1 MSKTYTKKSFNP
13 PTKAATVNEKPK
25 KLKTQPDVDPEALSQ
40 STKRGKS
47 SRSISSFDDCPF
59 RIVVE
64 VAFHGNKRG
73 GMNEIILCNHFRSP
87 GNRRK
92 RH

>member
-13 PTKAATVNEKPK
+13 PTKAATVHEKPK
-25 KLKTQPDVDPEALSQ
+25 KLKTKPDVDPEALSE

-47 SRSISSFDDCPF
+47 SRSIQSSSFDDCPF

-64 VAFHGNKRG
+64 VA
-73 GMNEIILCNHFRSP
+73 
-87 GNRRK
+87 
-92 RH
+92 